1 MSVEPPSSGRP
12 TGPPSGPLSGGSS
25 AQPPSGPPTPPPGG
39 GSSTPQPPEPGP
51 GRPWWRSVP
60 RVAAITAAVVA
71 AVIIAVVLTRPGG
84 GSGGGSGSATG
95 GEGEVFLQAAGKSG
109 PDPFTD
115 SSATDSSA
123 PPVTPSATTE
133 SAPANTVRGVDGDA
147 PGLYGGTRDTT
158 SCDVE
163 KQIKFLQKDEARNR
177 AFAGVAGVKPTEVPD
192 YLRSLTP
199 VQLRMDTRVTNH
211 GYQDGKA
218 TSYQA
223 VLQTGTAV
231 LVNDRGL
238 PRVRCACGN
247 PLTDPVP
254 QKTTPKTTGDS
265 WPSYRSSNVVVVEP
279 AAKPV
284 EAFTLYDPDSG
295 DWFKRHKGDT
305 GAKDR
310 PTQPPKDAAT
320 PSTTPT
326 TPTAPPTAPPTT
338 PTGPGTPE
346 TSEEP
351 VPPENTPEEPSPD
364 TETPTTSGSTPEAP
378 DTPDTPET
386 PTTAD
391 PGV

>member
-12 TGPPSGPLSGGSS
+12 TGPPSGPLSGGSG
-25 AQPPSGPPTPPPGG
+25 QPPSGPPAPPPGG
-39 GSSTPQPPEPGP
+39 GSSTPQPPGP

-60 RVAAITAAVVA
+60 RVAAVTAAVVA

-95 GEGEVFLQAAGKSG
+95 DEGEIFLQSAGKAG

-115 SSATDSSA
+115 SSATDSSV

-147 PGLYGGTRDTT
+147 PGLYGGTRDTA

-163 KQIKFLQKDEARNR
+163 KQITFLREDEARNR
-177 AFAGVAGVKPTEVPD
+177 AFAEVAGVKPTEVPA

-223 VLQTGTAV
+223 VLQTGTAI

-254 QKTTPKTTGDS
+254 QRTTPKPTGDS

-279 AAKPV
+279 APEPV
-284 EAFTLYDPDSG
+284 EVFTLYDPDSG
-295 DWFKRHKGDT
+295 DWFGRHRGDT
-305 GAKDR
+305 GAEDR
-310 PTQPPKDAAT
+310 PTEPPKDSAT

-326 TPTAPPTAPPTT
+326 TPTAPPSTPTPPSTGT
-338 PTGPGTPE
+338 TGPGTPE
-346 TSEEP
+346 TSGEP
-351 VPPENTPEEPSPD
+351 VPPETTTQEPPPGSD
-364 TETPTTSGSTPEAP
+364 TPTTSGSTPDSPDNP
-378 DTPDTPET
+378 DTPTS
-386 PTTAD
+386 AD